1 MSEKQEVFTRQDL
14 IDAVYNS
21 GVMTKI
27 DAGQAVI
34 HAIAAIKQA
43 VQSGRKVSIRE
54 FLTIEAKDVA
64 ERQGRNPKT
73 GEPITIPAHKRVSV
87 KAKFEAQ

>member
-21 GVMTKI
+21 GVMTKA
-27 DAGQAVI
+27 DAGQAVT

-43 VQSGRKVSIRE
+43 VQAGRKVSIRE
-54 FLTIEAKDVA
+54 FLTIEAKDAA

-73 GEPITIPAHKRVSV
+73 GEPITIPAHRRVV
-87 KAKFEAQ
+87 AKAKFEAQ

>member
-1 MSEKQEVFTRQDL
+1 MSEKQEDFTRHDL
-14 IDAVYNS
+14 IEAVYA
-21 GVMTKI
+21 GCALTKA
-27 DAGQAVI
+27 DAGQAVT

-54 FLTIEAKDVA
+54 FLTIETKDAA

-73 GEPITIPAHKRVSV
+73 GEAITIPAHKRVV
-87 KAKFEAQ
+87 AKAKFSVE